1 MGKLLTEFFVTHHLD
16 ILDAFH
22 AVEKFLDCPGPA
34 ILGGFP
40 ILDLRELVS
49 TGVNV
54 SLGCDGSATNDS
66 SSLLDTMRMGY
77 LMQAWHCKARGGC
90 VTPYEILK
98 LATVGGAKT
107 LGRSDLGSLEVG
119 KCADLF
125 MIDTDV
131 PELSGTLHD
140 PKNLLARVKTSP
152 SSLSSPN
159 QVSSMYWKPARSR
172 KERKER
178 GRMGAR
184 GRQIGR
190 ASCRERV

>member
-1 MGKLLTEFFVTHHLD
+1 
-16 ILDAFH
+16 
-22 AVEKFLDCPGPA
+22 
-34 ILGGFP
+34 
-40 ILDLRELVS
+40 
-49 TGVNV
+49 
-54 SLGCDGSATNDS
+54 
-66 SSLLDTMRMGY
+66 MRMGY

-140 PKNLLARVKTSP
+140 PKNLLARVGRTDNVWLTMVGGKVVYQDGKLTGIDEP
-152 SSLSSPN
+152 EI
-159 QVSSMYWKPARSR
+159 ARTGEAVCDR
-172 KERKER
+172 VIR
-178 GRMGAR
+178 GPF
-184 GRQIGR
+184 RQYF
-190 ASCRERV
+190 